1 MDHLDLKQTL
11 YTLFPVLKEEALDVL
26 TSICQ
31 YKTAKKHTE
40 IISEGKS
47 HPYSYIILKGAV
59 KSYYLKDGK
68 EVCIWFAF
76 ENELIGSMATF
87 QDLPSQETLVFLEDA
102 HLIQMPIKQL
112 KELAQ
117 RDLST
122 SHLVNDLLLEHAS
135 YTEEKLRQLQFMTAH
150 ERYAALLEKEPY
162 ILQRVSLTDIA
173 SYLGVSRETL
183 SRIRAMR

>member
-1 MDHLDLKQTL
+1 MDHTELKHTL
-11 YTLFPVLKEEALDVL
+11 HSLFPILTEESLNAFISYCEYQQV
-26 TSICQ
+26 S
-31 YKTAKKHTE
+31 KHTT
-40 IISEGKS
+40 IISEGKR
-47 HPYSYIILKGAV
+47 HPYLYIILQGAV

-76 ENELIGSMATF
+76 EHEIIGSMATF
-87 QDLPSQETLVFLEDA
+87 YDLPSRETIEFLEDA
-102 HLIQMPIKQL
+102 KLLRIQMKQL

-122 SHLVNDLLLEHAS
+122 SQMFNNLLMEHVMF
-135 YTEEKLRQLQFMTAH
+135 TEDKLRQLQFMTAQ
-150 ERYAALLEKEPY
+150 ERYAALLEQEAS

-183 SRIRAMR
+183 SRIRAQK